1 MYIRNIHTYIYKG
14 IDGQGTNHSI
24 FVTDSAFIQNNCTGG
39 GGGILIGYANANLNG
54 IPSLVEV
61 RDCLFDRNIADS
73 SGGALVGQAHNLGS
87 GNYAIFRRCNFTM
100 NIGISEGS
108 ALVFGSLFNVQ
119 ARRRFYASVVDGW
132 YIIIMC
138 LCCVCGCV
146 CSFVYSVYM
155 LWMCVCMCV
164 NLYSV
169 YMLWICVRMCVCMC
183 V

>member
-1 MYIRNIHTYIYKG
+1 MHAYIDAYIHNIHTYIHTYIHAYIDAYIHNIHTYINTYIRNIHTYIYKG

-24 FVTDSAFIQNNCTGG
+24 FVIDSAFIQNNCTGG
-39 GGGILIGYANANLNG
+39 GGGILIGYNNANLNG
-54 IPSLVEV
+54 VPSLVEV

-119 ARRRFYASVVDGW
+119 ARRKFYASVIDGW
-132 YIIIMC
+132 YRYI
-138 LCCVCGCV
+138 
-146 CSFVYSVYM
+146 
-155 LWMCVCMCV
+155 
-164 NLYSV
+164 
-169 YMLWICVRMCVCMC
+169 
-183 V
+183 